1 MKVNKYVKFL
11 LLVIAVLGVF
21 FLLKNPGRFGS
32 YVSRVDRTDHRAVAI
47 HYVTKNGFIAK
58 RIGKVERHSY
68 FADGGGGGKTS
79 FSVFRLYGEDKTG
92 VCELTL
98 HKNEKGEWFVTS
110 ALLTAEGTEYKI
122 PIKRSG
128 NRKLPKVL

>member
-1 MKVNKYVKFL
+1 MKVNTFLKFL
-11 LLVIAVLGVF
+11 LLVIAVLGVL

-32 YVSRVDRTDHRAVAI
+32 YLARVDRTDHRAVAI
-47 HYVTKNGFIAK
+47 HFATKNGFIAK

-68 FADGGGGGKTS
+68 LADGGGGGKTS
-79 FSVFRLYGEDKTG
+79 FNVFRLYGKDKTG

-98 HKNEKGEWFVTS
+98 QKNEKGEWFVTS
-110 ALLTAEGTEYKI
+110 ALLTAEGTEYNI

-128 NRKLPKVL
+128 KKKLPKVL